1 VLTPRDEERLDEAV
15 GGLGRIV
22 RGLESRQS
30 RLEQRLTG
38 LYRVA
43 FAGFT
48 LVVVTLSSLVIILSQ
63 QVPHMTTAIRDM
75 NGRFASVAADMVR
88 VERAMA
94 AMTGHVASL
103 PQIVTSVDRIQ
114 GSTVS
119 MRVDVTAMAQTLSGI
134 DADLGATVLGV
145 ADMRQSFEIMDAG
158 VMRMGRDVNQMS
170 GPFRLFNQM
179 NPFR

>member
-1 VLTPRDEERLDEAV
+1 MLTPRDEERLDEAV
-15 GGLGRIV
+15 EGLGRIV

-30 RLEQRLTG
+30 RLEHRLTS

-48 LVVVTLSSLVIILSQ
+48 LVVLSLSSLVIILSQ

-75 NGRFASVAADMVR
+75 NGFFASVAADMVR
-88 VERAMA
+88 VERTMA

-103 PQIVTSVDRIQ
+103 PQIVASVDRIQ
-114 GSTVS
+114 GSTLA
-119 MRVDVTAMAQTLSGI
+119 MRAEVTVMAGTLSGI
-134 DADLGATVLGV
+134 DADLAATILRVG
-145 ADMRQSFEIMDAG
+145 DMRQSFEIMDAG

-170 GPFRLFNQM
+170 APFRLFNQM
-179 NPFR
+179 NPLR